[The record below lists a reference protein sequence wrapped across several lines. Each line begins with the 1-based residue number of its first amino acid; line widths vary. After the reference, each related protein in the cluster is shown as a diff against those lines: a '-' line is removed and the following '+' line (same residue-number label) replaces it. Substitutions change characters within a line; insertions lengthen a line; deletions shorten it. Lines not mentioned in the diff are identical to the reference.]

1 MTVSRTAWVTI
12 ALFGALS
19 AEGAAYGQQK
29 LAASPAP
36 ASTAQRPIARAQF
49 IVEMDTEF
57 NKIDADK
64 NRQLSPVEIDQFQK
78 LQAVA
83 QAQSRNRALFA
94 QLDADRNGQ
103 LSQAEFAKLSPPP
116 PTSGPQQMLTRMDSN
131 RDNQV
136 SQIEYRAS
144 TLVNFDRLDA
154 DKDGYVSP
162 AEMKAGGVGR

>member
-1 MTVSRTAWVTI
+1 MSNTAWITI
-12 ALFGALS
+12 AFFSAMAAGSAALGQQRVT
-19 AEGAAYGQQK
+19 AGAAP
-29 LAASPAP
+29 AAA
-36 ASTAQRPIARAQF
+36 TERPIARAQF
-49 IVEMDTEF
+49 ILEMDTEF

-64 NRQLSPVEIDQFQK
+64 NRQLSRTEIDQFQK

-83 QAQSRNRALFA
+83 QSQSRNRALFV
-94 QLDADRNGQ
+94 QLDTDRNGQ
-103 LSQAEFAKLSPPP
+103 LSPAEFAKLSPPP

-131 RDNQV
+131 RDSQV

-162 AEMKAGGVGR
+162 IEMKAGGIGR

>member
-1 MTVSRTAWVTI
+1 MSKTAWVTI
-12 ALFGALS
+12 AFFS
-19 AEGAAYGQQK
+19 AIAAGGAAHGQQRV
-29 LAASPAP
+29 AQPTPAP
-36 ASTAQRPIARAQF
+36 AAERPIARAQF
-49 IVEMDTEF
+49 ILEMDTEF

-64 NRQLSPVEIDQFQK
+64 NRQLSRTEIDQFQK

-83 QAQSRNRALFA
+83 QSQSRNRALFV
-94 QLDADRNGQ
+94 QLDTDRNGQ
-103 LSQAEFAKLSPPP
+103 ISPAEFAKLSPPP

-162 AEMKAGGVGR
+162 AEMKAGGIGR

>member
-1 MTVSRTAWVTI
+1 MSRTTWVTI
-12 ALFGALS
+12 ALFGAMS
-19 AEGAAYGQQK
+19 AGTAHSQQK
-29 LAASPAP
+29 AAVAPAP
-36 ASTAQRPIARAQF
+36 APAVQQPIARAQF
-49 IVEMDTEF
+49 IREMDTEF

-64 NRQLSPVEIDQFQK
+64 NRQLSRIEIDQFQK
-78 LQAVA
+78 LQAIA
-83 QAQSRNRALFA
+83 QAQSRNRSLFA

-103 LSQAEFAKLSPPP
+103 LSQAEFAKLTPPP
-116 PTSGPQQMLTRMDSN
+116 PTAGAQQMLTRMDSN

-162 AEMKAGGVGR
+162 AEMKAGGIGR